1 MSTKNKGKFYIN
13 GLRVR
18 LVKFK
23 SSQVEKKLTYLLVFR
38 GRTYFN
44 SDFCLGIFFFAIL
57 TNFFEIM
64 HLPLINMY
72 KNFKNDVKQT
82 TADSPR

>member
-1 MSTKNKGKFYIN
+1 M
-13 GLRVR
+13 
-18 LVKFK
+18 KFK
-23 SSQVEKKLTYLLVFR
+23 SSQVEKNLLIYLFLEEILIFALT
-38 GRTYFN
+38 
-44 SDFCLGIFFFAIL
+44 SAWEFFFAIL